1 VASKEVSTYVDS
13 SMYPAEPMPGTLPTV
28 TVIQS
33 TPDPLGSI
41 AAAVGIYTG
50 KVHRDKALITDD
62 ERIAAWEAMLST
74 TLNAALEYVEVHL
87 MVEGVTRAFTHQ
99 MVRQRTACY
108 AQESLRFAVK
118 ENMAEACQIPPSLA
132 MLPTNDARV
141 VLWNQTLISIQT
153 AYDLLIANGIPA
165 EDARGLLPQAVTTRL
180 HYTSDLRNLMT
191 EVAKRT
197 CTQAQFEWRHYV
209 TGLRKALSG
218 ISNVY
223 PVLVDAKRYGPNV
236 EVNRYEEASDT
247 WQWEIIAQSI
257 ARPPCFRAGHCTF
270 MAEFDRPCT
279 IRDRVQEGKFH
290 EIEESEYLLDPRAAW
305 AE

>member
-1 VASKEVSTYVDS
+1 MMSNPPSTEVSTYVDK
-13 SMYPAEPMPGTLPTV
+13 SMYPAEPMPETLPSV
-28 TVIQS
+28 IVIQT

-41 AAAVGIYTG
+41 AAAVGIYSG

-62 ERIAAWEAMLST
+62 ERRAAWQAMLST

-87 MVEGVTRAFTHQ
+87 LVEGVTRAFTHQ

-118 ENMAEACQIPPSLA
+118 ENMADACQLPPSLA
-132 MLPTNDARV
+132 MLPRNDPRV
-141 VLWNQTLISIQT
+141 RMWENTLLAVES
-153 AYDLLIANGIPA
+153 AYDHLIANGIPA
-165 EDARGLLPQAVTTRL
+165 EDARGLLPQAVCTRL
-180 HYTSDLRNLMT
+180 HYTTDLRNLMN

-209 TGLRKALSG
+209 TGLRKALG
-218 ISNVY
+218 EIKNFY
-223 PVLVDAKRYGPNV
+223 PQAIDGDMDIE
-236 EVNRYEEASDT
+236 EVSDQ
-247 WQWEIIAQSI
+247 WQWQLIAETI
-257 ARPPCFRAGHCTF
+257 ARPPCYRAGHCTF

-279 IRDRVQEGKFH
+279 IRERVQEGKFS

-305 AE
+305 AG

>member
-1 VASKEVSTYVDS
+1 MSEKQTQSTDVSTYVDK

-41 AAAVGIYTG
+41 AAAVGIYSG
-50 KVHRDKALITDD
+50 KVHRDKGVITDD
-62 ERIAAWEAMLST
+62 ERGDAWDAMLST
-74 TLNAALEYVEVHL
+74 TLNAALEFVEVHL

-118 ENMAEACQIPPSLA
+118 ENMAEACQLPPSLA
-132 MLPTNDARV
+132 MLPANDPRV
-141 VLWNQTLISIQT
+141 QLWDQTLISIQS

-180 HYTSDLRNLMT
+180 HYTTDLRNLMN

-209 TGLRKALSG
+209 TGLRAALGQIKNSYLTAV
-218 ISNVY
+218 SDDY
-223 PVLVDAKRYGPNV
+223 DFEEVDDN
-236 EVNRYEEASDT
+236 
-247 WQWEIIAQSI
+247 WQWQRIAQSI
-257 ARPPCFRAGHCTF
+257 VRPPCYRAGHCTF

-279 IRDRVQEGKFH
+279 IRDRVQRGEFST
-290 EIEESEYLLDPRAAW
+290 IDESEYLLDPRAAW
-305 AE
+305 AG